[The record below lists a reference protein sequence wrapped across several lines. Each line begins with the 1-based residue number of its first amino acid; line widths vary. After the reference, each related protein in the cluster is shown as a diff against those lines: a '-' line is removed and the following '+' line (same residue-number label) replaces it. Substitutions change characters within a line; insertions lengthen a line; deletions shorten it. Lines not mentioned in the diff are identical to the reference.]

1 MEQVGNPALWAQY
14 GGLNGLVILAL
25 FALILIFIRSI
36 SKIIDNHRNDL
47 TAVMQM
53 HAKEREEWGKIVD
66 ARQKETNISM
76 QAMAAALNKI
86 SQRQRRYLD
95 HGEDEAS

>member
-86 SQRQRRYLD
+86 SQRQRRYID
-95 HGEDEAS
+95 HSEDDAS